1 MHGVKRVAQSQ
12 DAIAAK
18 KQRERQKLADYLA
31 LSDDVLARK
40 KAKEYSPEA
49 FELTTRLLQVNPE
62 FYTAWNYRRNILT
75 HGIFPTSS
83 PDEIDALLDSDL
95 GMTTQA
101 LKEHP
106 KVYWLWNHRA
116 WCLQQG
122 SEAWRGRSWKR
133 EMGMVEKMLDVDA
146 RNFHAWNYRREVLKH
161 LPTHTPAAELAY
173 TTRKIAASFSNF
185 SAWHQRS
192 KVYTVLWSATP
203 AAEETARQE
212 DLELVR
218 NAMYTDPGDQSAWVY
233 HRWLVGPAPSRA
245 LLEGEI
251 QAIGELLEEEPGS
264 KWCMESLVHY
274 KSLLLKQHATQDDER
289 ESLKEEC
296 ARLLEELK
304 GVDSF
309 RKARYEELAAAI
321 RSE

>member
-1 MHGVKRVAQSQ
+1 M
-12 DAIAAK
+12 
-18 KQRERQKLADYLA
+18 
-31 LSDDVLARK
+31 
-40 KAKEYSPEA
+40 
-49 FELTTRLLQVNPE
+49 LTSMRCAV
-62 FYTAWNYRRNILT
+62 
-75 HGIFPTSS
+75 
-83 PDEIDALLDSDL
+83 
-95 GMTTQA
+95 
-101 LKEHP
+101 
-106 KVYWLWNHRA
+106 
-116 WCLQQG
+116 
-122 SEAWRGRSWKR
+122 
-133 EMGMVEKMLDVDA
+133 
-146 RNFHAWNYRREVLKH
+146 HAWNYRREVLKH

-192 KVYTVLWSATP
+192 TVYTVLWCAAP

-274 KSLLLKQHATQDDER
+274 KSLLLKQHATQNDER
-289 ESLKEEC
+289 EALKEEC

-309 RKARYEELAAAI
+309 RKARYEELGMFFCVFGWSAWALTNPTAAAI